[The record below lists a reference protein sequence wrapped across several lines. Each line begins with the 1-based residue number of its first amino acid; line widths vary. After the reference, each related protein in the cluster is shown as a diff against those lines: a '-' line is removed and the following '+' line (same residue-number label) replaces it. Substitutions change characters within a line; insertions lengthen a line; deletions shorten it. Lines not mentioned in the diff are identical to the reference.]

1 MGRVLSNSQLLAKKY
16 NTAAFTGPWL
26 ESFGKP
32 ELRGAWFMWG
42 ASGQG
47 KTSFLLQLARYLA
60 MEWNERVAV
69 VSLEQGD
76 CKSFQNQWARA
87 GMMDCGKKVQ
97 LWIDFDLAEL
107 RAKIEGN
114 SRAPHVIIID
124 SINYMPTL
132 TLKAAQALLRDN
144 PNRLFIFNG
153 HAKGDEPTGEV
164 GSMMRFHADVK
175 IRVEGYK
182 AFFSSR
188 FADADH
194 GNKPFVIWPEEANKY
209 WAEKV

>member
-97 LWIDFDLAEL
+97 LWIDFDLVTPSTTCRPSPSKPL
-107 RAKIEGN
+107 RHCSVTIPIACSFSMVMPKEMNPKAK
-114 SRAPHVIIID
+114 S
-124 SINYMPTL
+124 
-132 TLKAAQALLRDN
+132 
-144 PNRLFIFNG
+144 
-153 HAKGDEPTGEV
+153 
-164 GSMMRFHADVK
+164 
-175 IRVEGYK
+175 
-182 AFFSSR
+182 
-188 FADADH
+188 
-194 GNKPFVIWPEEANKY
+194 EA
-209 WAEKV
+209 